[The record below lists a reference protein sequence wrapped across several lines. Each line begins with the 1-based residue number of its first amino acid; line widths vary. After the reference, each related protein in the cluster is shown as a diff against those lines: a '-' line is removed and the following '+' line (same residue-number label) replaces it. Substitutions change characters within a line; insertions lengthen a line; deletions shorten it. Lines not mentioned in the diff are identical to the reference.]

1 MSYFPIIILLVD
13 TDKVMLCKYPENIPS
28 GMAFRVLHTRV

>member
-13 TDKVMLCKYPENIPS
+13 TDKVMLCEHTEDVPC
-28 GMAFRVLHTRV
+28 GVTFRVLHTRV